1 MSWAII
7 ENMSSRKLVMLGTV
21 MLVCQVLC
29 FLVGAIWAPA
39 PNNSDQ
45 FLATKC
51 HDTQGEDLSGA
62 RWFQPRGKNRCH
74 NIDRIDEDVALQSKA
89 ENVVYAVQMPFS
101 RMGSQLDYSRWQQ
114 NLLGILAADIEYQKE
129 YDLEEEVVVIL
140 EAKLGYKNKGDND
153 KEWKEYARSVALRKL
168 DCILDEDKRREGN
181 YYNCSNIPLFYLG
194 SLHHDYYLLNIK
206 FTIMNNNN
214 STLVINNQLVKHVD
228 LWLNV
233 INQNGGF
240 TLMWVTFKSI
250 FFLVIIVELVWF
262 WRRVLMLSK
271 TPSLLQKMLI
281 LLGAALTF
289 LNIPFEYLSLA
300 YEMPW
305 LHLLTTSQQWVFY
318 TSLLLF
324 WLIFTRENMK
334 DYTNVEKSADQHGYW
349 KNCALVLFG
358 CLCLFVFDMVKRGI
372 QLQNPF
378 YSIWMMDFGTN
389 FVQGFRILSGILA
402 VLYLLLLCYSIRK
415 MFKMKHSKTNT
426 YDHLSP
432 VSHTRFWR
440 FELIML
446 VTLLKVTLTLNGFII
461 EQVAEDAYKWNE
473 HPPETL
479 EYTSWLITGVYG
491 MWNIYVFTL
500 LFLYAPS
507 SKQWRYGAN
516 PGKEVEIGESAEEAE
531 NRNF

>member
-39 PNNSDQ
+39 PYNSDQ

-51 HDTQGEDLSGA
+51 HEEEEDLTGA
-62 RWFQPRGKNRCH
+62 RWFQPRGKNRCRS
-74 NIDRIDEDVALQSKA
+74 IDRIYEDVNFKNKA
-89 ENVVYAVQMPFS
+89 ENVVYAVQMPQP
-101 RMGSQLDYSRWQQ
+101 RNGIQLDYSRWQQ
-114 NLLGILAADIEYQKE
+114 NLFGVLAVDIEYSK
-129 YDLEEEVVVIL
+129 DSNLEEEVFMIL
-140 EAKLGYKNKGDND
+140 EAKLGYKNKGDKD
-153 KEWKEYARSVALRKL
+153 KEWKEYARSVAVRKL
-168 DCILDEDKRREGN
+168 DCIIDKDKKIEGN
-181 YYNCSNIPLFYLG
+181 YYNCSNIPLFDLG

-206 FTIMNNNN
+206 LSIMNSNNR
-214 STLVINNQLVKHVD
+214 TLNINNKFGKRMD
-228 LWLNV
+228 LWLTV

-240 TLMWVTFKSI
+240 TQIWVAFKSI
-250 FFLVIIVELVWF
+250 FFPVIIVELVWF
-262 WRRVLMLSK
+262 WRRLIMLSK

-324 WLIFTRENMK
+324 LLIFTGENLK
-334 DYTNVEKSADQHGYW
+334 DYTNVEQSADLHGYCVW
-349 KNCALVLFG
+349 VLFG
-358 CLCLFVFDMVKRGI
+358 CFCLFVFDMFKRGI

-378 YSIWMMDFGTN
+378 YSIWMMDFWID
-389 FVQGFRILSGILA
+389 FVVGFLILSGILA
-402 VLYLLLLCYSIRK
+402 GLYLLLLCYSIRK
-415 MFKMKHSKTNT
+415 MFKIKHNKTNS
-426 YDHLSP
+426 YHHLSP

-446 VTLLKVTLTLNGFII
+446 VTMLTVTLTLIGFII

-473 HPPETL
+473 YLGETM
-479 EYTSWLITGVYG
+479 EYTSGLITGVYG

-516 PGKEVEIGESAEEAE
+516 PGEEVEFGASAEEAE